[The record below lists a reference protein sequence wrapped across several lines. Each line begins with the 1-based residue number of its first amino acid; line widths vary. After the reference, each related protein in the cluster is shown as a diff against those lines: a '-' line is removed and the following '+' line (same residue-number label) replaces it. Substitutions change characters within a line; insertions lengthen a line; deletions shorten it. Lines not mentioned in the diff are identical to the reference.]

1 MPTGGLMQ
9 YTNQGNEKNW
19 GCNMS
24 EIELMKEIQTLWSQ
38 TQGRLFRN
46 NIGMGWTGQRVT
58 VTRTQSV
65 VVGPGD
71 VLLRNARPFHAG
83 LCEGSSDLIGWK
95 SILITP
101 EMVGKPFAQFAAV
114 ETKSP
119 KGRATDEQ
127 RQFLHVVDSVGGF
140 SVLAKKIEDAIR

>member
-1 MPTGGLMQ
+1 MP

-19 GCNMS
+19 GSNMS
-24 EIELMKEIQTLWSQ
+24 EIELMRMIQAKWTEHKL
-38 TQGRLFRN
+38 GRIFRN
-46 NIGMGWTGQRVT
+46 NNGVGWTGQRVT

-101 EMVGKPFAQFAAV
+101 EMVGRPFAQFAAV

-127 RQFLHVVDSVGGF
+127 RQFLYVVENVGGF
-140 SVLAKKIEDAIR
+140 SVLAKKIEDVL